1 MGSVAQAVVEFD
13 EAVQAPWRPPL
24 VGGSGPRGQLRAVP
38 DPVRP
43 VVEERARAGRAG
55 AGRAGAGRGPVGPG
69 VRGRRSPAPDIRRP
83 VPPGTGPRRPGP
95 AGAPEMHAAPGL
107 RLTRRARRLGVV
119 LGLAVGVV
127 VGSWVGSVVSDGGDG
142 LRLAGESSVVVEPGD
157 TLWSIAATVAGGGE
171 DVREVVAKIRER
183 NGLPDA
189 SLVPGQTLVL
199 P

>member
-24 VGGSGPRGQLRAVP
+24 AGGSARRGQLRAVP
-38 DPVRP
+38 DP
-43 VVEERARAGRAG
+43 ARRSDAGRAG
-55 AGRAGAGRGPVGPG
+55 AGRRPAGPG
-69 VRGRRSPAPDIRRP
+69 VHGRRPPVPHTRRP
-83 VPPGTGPRRPGP
+83 LPAGPGPRRPAPGC
-95 AGAPEMHAAPGL
+95 APEFGVAPGL

-127 VGSWVGSVVSDGGDG
+127 VGSWVGSVVSGGGDG
-142 LRLAGESSVVVEPGD
+142 LRLAGESSVVVEQGD
-157 TLWSIAATVAGGGE
+157 TLWSIAATVAGGGD
-171 DVREVVAKIRER
+171 DVRAVVAEIREL
-183 NGLPDA
+183 NGLPNA

>member
-24 VGGSGPRGQLRAVP
+24 AQGSGRRGQLRVVP
-38 DPVRP
+38 EPVQHAPAR
-43 VVEERARAGRAG
+43 RA
-55 AGRAGAGRGPVGPG
+55 
-69 VRGRRSPAPDIRRP
+69 PAPSTRRP
-83 VPPGTGPRRPGP
+83 VPVAPGPRRPVPERAP
-95 AGAPEMHAAPGL
+95 AHSVAPGL
-107 RLTRRARRLGVV
+107 RLTRRARRLGLV

-127 VGSWVGSVVSDGGDG
+127 VGSWVGSAVSGGDDG
-142 LRLAGESSVVVEPGD
+142 LRLAGESSVVVESGD
-157 TLWSIAATVAGGGE
+157 TLWSIAASVAGSGD
-171 DVREVVAKIRER
+171 DVRAVVAEIREL